1 MEICMLAKC
10 SKIRGVIRLLDW
22 YSIPE
27 GFLIVMERPYP
38 CIDMFDFIKG
48 QGKIS
53 EEMAHFLFR
62 QITVTVHECVQN
74 RVLHRDLKDENVVID
89 LVTGSTKLI
98 DFGAATVLRRSQ
110 YSDFQGTRLYC
121 PPEWFL
127 HSLYLGR
134 EAAVW
139 SLGVLLYNSLN
150 GRLPF
155 RNEKDI
161 CTAHLLGPLPFFV
174 PVSSEVKDLIS
185 KCLTF
190 DPFQRCSLEAILN
203 HPWVKQQPLSWELLT
218 KNKVQKKTS
227 MEKSDDHISE
237 TLGEQS
243 ETEEERSHPTTVS
256 TSKQPGTSDEGV
268 GLSASS
274 SHTPPKKQHKEHRMA
289 KTSLLAPP
297 TSVEMKAAVQASKTP
312 TQFNV
317 HTALKNQRQIK
328 KHQSPHAVNSTVLTA
343 LRRAMSREAQNRISG
358 VFLQD

>member
-1 MEICMLAKC
+1 M
-10 SKIRGVIRLLDW
+10 
-22 YSIPE
+22 
-27 GFLIVMERPYP
+27 
-38 CIDMFDFIKG
+38 
-48 QGKIS
+48 
-53 EEMAHFLFR
+53 
-62 QITVTVHECVQN
+62 
-74 RVLHRDLKDENVVID
+74 ID

-174 PVSSEVKDLIS
+174 PVSAEVKDLIS

-203 HPWVKQQPLSWELLT
+203 HPWVKQQTLSWDALT

-227 MEKSDDHISE
+227 ESSDGKLHKKRCIDQQSKKLNNFQTITARLSVI
-237 TLGEQS
+237 TLKPRR
-243 ETEEERSHPTTVS
+243 TEAPRPAASPSSLAVLMKE
-256 TSKQPGTSDEGV
+256 
-268 GLSASS
+268 SAY
-274 SHTPPKKQHKEHRMA
+274 
-289 KTSLLAPP
+289 
-297 TSVEMKAAVQASKTP
+297 
-312 TQFNV
+312 
-317 HTALKNQRQIK
+317 QR
-328 KHQSPHAVNSTVLTA
+328 VL
-343 LRRAMSREAQNRISG
+343 RIR
-358 VFLQD
+358 